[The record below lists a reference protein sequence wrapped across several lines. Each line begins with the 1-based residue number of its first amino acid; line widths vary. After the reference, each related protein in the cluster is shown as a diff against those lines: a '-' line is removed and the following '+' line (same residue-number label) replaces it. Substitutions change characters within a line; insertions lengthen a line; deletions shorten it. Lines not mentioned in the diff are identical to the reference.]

1 MNTSNERPLALSLRE
16 TEVESERFRSLCEC
30 TEVRICGK
38 ASAEAKLI
46 FTLYAYTSSKNKLAV
61 YEKKLPVRDDG
72 SVTFVHEFDPV
83 SLAVYQD
90 AVEFSALVRDEG
102 QSSFSLSFSLAQNE
116 QLAAALQAI
125 SAKRKRKKKEPQPLR
140 KVLFVGNSLLLGM
153 EGEFGMC
160 SSASDRDYAY
170 HVSEEIKK
178 TNPTCEFFKLHG
190 SPIEHA
196 ESIEAFE
203 DAFGATPN
211 FHTKKPFCES
221 LTEDL
226 DLIILQIMDN
236 VNTEAKTETFRVTA
250 EILLSRIRER
260 CPHATVVWVYG
271 WYHKHAFFP
280 RLLELCDQFDVEQVD
295 LRGCRYRENEST
307 SGSTYRLRSGEV
319 KVVQDNWITHPGDR
333 GMRAIADRII
343 EVMRDASIIS

>member
-125 SAKRKRKKKEPQPLR
+125 SAKRKRKKQEPQPLR
-140 KVLFVGNSLLLGM
+140 KVLFVGNSILLGM
-153 EGEFGMC
+153 AGEYGMC
-160 SSASDRDYAY
+160 ASAADRDYAY
-170 HVSEEIKK
+170 LVSEAIKK
-178 TNPTCEFFKLHG
+178 HYPDCEFFKLHG

-196 ESIEAFE
+196 ESLEAFE
-203 DAFGATPN
+203 AAYATEPN
-211 FHTKKPFCES
+211 YATHRPFCES

-226 DLIILQIMDN
+226 DLIILQITDN
-236 VNTEAKTETFRVTA
+236 VNTEAKTETFRITA
-250 EILLSRIRER
+250 EILLTRIREK
-260 CPHATVVWVYG
+260 CPHARILWAYG
-271 WYHKHAFFP
+271 WFHKHAFFP

-295 LRGCRYRENEST
+295 LRGCRYRENEAA
-307 SGSTYRLRSGEV
+307 SGHTYTLRSGEV
-319 KVVQDNWITHPGDR
+319 KVAPDTWITHPGDR

-343 EVMRDASIIS
+343 EVMRDASILK